1 MEGYQDIFIIV
12 GACGIILLLL
22 AVKQNSRVIMNLVF
36 RGLWGTVLIFGI
48 NTLCEMAGYEGVY
61 VELNPVTVLTTAIL
75 GFPGVI
81 LLFGM
86 RIYGLL

>member
-1 MEGYQDIFIIV
+1 
-12 GACGIILLLL
+12 
-22 AVKQNSRVIMNLVF
+22 
-36 RGLWGTVLIFGI
+36 VLIFGI
-48 NTLCEMAGYEGVY
+48 NSLCEMAGYEGVY
-61 VELNPVTVLTTAIL
+61 VELNPATVLTTAIL